1 MATLKRVSPL
11 KPGLRGARNWVTAQ
25 VRAASYSRKGA
36 WRLALGVFFMFCV
49 IAFMGLWLGGF
60 LPDAKRSGQDFVKNR
75 LVAMGFVVNRVDVM
89 GEGRLSEPAV
99 RQVLGVNQGDY
110 LFELDL
116 KTAQARVEN
125 ISWVERAIV
134 RRLWPDPIVV
144 QIIERKPY
152 ALWQSDGDLHLID
165 RDGIAIQ
172 KASAENWPGMPLIV
186 GEDAPDLYFEAEQTI
201 RQYGVLDGRV
211 STLIHHN
218 TGRWDLILDDG
229 AIKIKLPAGDF
240 EPALRSL
247 SKLHGQTRVLDRA
260 ISEIDLR
267 LPDRITFSP
276 NPSKPS

>member
-1 MATLKRVSPL
+1 MAAIKRVSPL

-36 WRLALGVFFMFCV
+36 WRLALGIVFMFFL

-60 LPDAKRSGQDFVKNR
+60 LPDARKTGQDFVKNR

-116 KTAQARVEN
+116 KSAQARVED

-134 RRLWPDPIVV
+134 RRLWPDRIVV

-165 RDGIAIQ
+165 RDGTVIQ
-172 KASAENWPGMPLIV
+172 KASAENWPDMTLIV
-186 GEDAPDLYFEAEQTI
+186 GAQAPELYYEAEQKI
-201 RQYGVLDGRV
+201 RQFKSLDGRV
-211 STLIHHN
+211 STLVYHN
-218 TGRWDLILDDG
+218 TGRWDLVLDDG
-229 AIKIKLPAGDF
+229 AVRVKLPAGNFD
-240 EPALRSL
+240 PALRAL
-247 SKLHGQTRVLDRA
+247 SKLHGQTRILDRA
-260 ISEIDLR
+260 VSEIDLR